1 MAAILTQG
9 NNVTVSRKEVIEKM
23 PLTEAAKEARRVYR
37 KKWYE
42 ENKEKQREYERRFW
56 ERQAEENQKKAEKNG
71 KEAG

>member
-1 MAAILTQG
+1 M
-9 NNVTVSRKEVIEKM
+9 
-23 PLTEAAKEARRVYR
+23 TEAAKEARRAYR

-42 ENKEKQREYERRFW
+42 ENKAKQREYERRFW